1 MVYNIDL
8 KELSI
13 RESEKVEWKENG
25 DDKEIVKSIVKTIS
39 AFANDI
45 ANIGGGYVVCGAKE
59 TKDDFGFQKVLYT
72 GLSSNKLKE
81 IEGKVLAHCRENV
94 SPSLSP
100 MTQEI
105 DNPEDKT
112 TKILIFIV
120 IASSKA
126 HTYRDGETANYY
138 IRMGKETREAR
149 NGILNQLLTT
159 KKEIVPFDKQP
170 NPNVGEVDIDT
181 LLFRDCMNEMKLT
194 QPSKPLEDYFSDKEQ
209 IAEFVPPLFA
219 KKTLNEELCLRNFA
233 LFMFGKKTSISLN
246 FPEAYTSLSI
256 YNGIDRSEPTA
267 EKHLLTGSIIEQ
279 AKKAIELLNTQA
291 YTAFDKTS
299 DKPNQVKYPIRAL
312 QEALIN
318 AIVHR
323 DYEISEPI
331 RITVFADR
339 IEIKS
344 PGSLHWGVDKDKF
357 LAGKASPKWKNQS
370 FAYLFNKLQLAQSE
384 GQGIPTI
391 IRTMKEEGC
400 PDPIFEIGL
409 DSLTCILPAHPRH
422 RIIREMQEIQDKII
436 LGKLDEAKNQAVQ
449 LLETDLYNFR
459 TLDLYC
465 EIVGK
470 QRKPQ
475 ELFDFLNK
483 KNIDYD
489 LVNSNTLITIV
500 EILNYERSNIRYQTL
515 ADDILSRAL
524 SGRIEESQ
532 IEKAVINLKKLG
544 EPEDVIKFID
554 DAITKH
560 PNLSSNSKLLENRAR
575 SNMDLAK
582 TCIDTGRDKMS
593 SAKTK
598 ARAWDMCRQY
608 LSEAEKGLND
618 ALNYAEDPNE
628 KFFIE
633 ENGLKFLEKM
643 KDIAKKPDMDKR
655 FHNRRKGTH
664 SVRLAKNTNQ

>member
-1 MVYNIDL
+1 MNYNIDL
-8 KELSI
+8 KELST

-25 DDKEIVKSIVKTIS
+25 DDKDVAKNIVKTIS

-59 TKDDFGFQKVLYT
+59 TKDKFGFQKVAYT
-72 GLSSNKLKE
+72 GLSSDKLKE
-81 IEGKVLAHCRENV
+81 IEGKVLAHCRDNV

-100 MTQEI
+100 LTQEI
-105 DNPEDKT
+105 DNPENKT
-112 TKILIFIV
+112 TKILVFIV
-120 IASSKA
+120 IASPKA
-126 HTYRDGETANYY
+126 HIYRDRETSNYY
-138 IRMGKETREAR
+138 VRIGKETREAR
-149 NGILNQLLTT
+149 NGILTRLLTS
-159 KKEIVPFDKQP
+159 KQEIVPFDKRP

-194 QPSKPLEDYFSDKEQ
+194 QPSKRLEDYFSDKEQ
-209 IAEFVPPLFA
+209 IAEFVPPLFV
-219 KKTLNEELCLRNFA
+219 KKSLDDELCLRNFT
-233 LFMFGKKTSISLN
+233 LFMFGKKNSISLN
-246 FPEAYTSLSI
+246 FPDAYTSLSI

-279 AKKAIELLNTQA
+279 AKKTIELLNTQA
-291 YTAFDKTS
+291 YTAFDKIS

-331 RITVFADR
+331 RITVFSDR

-344 PGSLHWGVDKDKF
+344 PGSLHWGVDRDNF
-357 LAGKASPKWKNQS
+357 LAGKASPKWRNQS

-422 RIIREMQEIQDKII
+422 RIIREIQEIQDKLI
-436 LGKLDEAKNQAVQ
+436 LGKLDEAKNQILQ

-465 EIVGK
+465 EILGK
-470 QRKPQ
+470 QRNPQ
-475 ELFDFLNK
+475 ELYEFLNK
-483 KNIDYD
+483 EKIDYQ
-489 LVNSNTLITIV
+489 LVNANTLITMV
-500 EILNYERSNIRYQTL
+500 EILNYARENVNYQTL
-515 ADDILSRAL
+515 ADDIFSIAL
-524 SGRIEESQ
+524 SGKIEESQ
-532 IEKAVINLKKLG
+532 IEKAVVNLKRLG
-544 EPEDVIKFID
+544 EPEKVIQFIN
-554 DAITKH
+554 DAINNH
-560 PNLSSNSKLLENRAR
+560 PNLSLNSKLLEKRAT
-575 SNMDLAK
+575 SKMDLAK
-582 TCIDTGRDKMS
+582 KCIDTARDKKS
-593 SAKTK
+593 YYKTK

-608 LSEAEKGLND
+608 LIEAEKDLKD

-633 ENGLKFLEKM
+633 ENDIKFLEKM
-643 KDIAKKPDMDKR
+643 KEIAKKPDFNKR
-655 FHNRRKGTH
+655 FTDRQGNLPRNK
-664 SVRLAKNTNQ
+664 Q

>member
-1 MVYNIDL
+1 MNYNIDL

-25 DDKEIVKSIVKTIS
+25 NDKELVKSIVKTIS
-39 AFANDI
+39 AFANDLS
-45 ANIGGGYVVCGAKE
+45 NMGGGYVVCGAKE
-59 TKDDFGFQKVLYT
+59 TKDEFGFQKVIYT
-72 GLSSNKLKE
+72 GLSSDKLKE
-81 IEGKVLAHCRENV
+81 IEGKVLAHCRDNV

-100 MTQEI
+100 ITQEI
-105 DNPEDKT
+105 DNPGDQT

-120 IASSKA
+120 IASHKA
-126 HTYRDGETANYY
+126 HTYRDGETSNYY
-138 IRMGKETREAR
+138 VRIGKETREAR
-149 NGILNQLLTT
+149 NGILAQLLTS
-159 KKEIVPFDKQP
+159 KQEIAPFDKRP

-209 IAEFVPPLFA
+209 IAEFVPPLLM
-219 KKTLNEELCLRNFA
+219 KKSLDDELCLRNFT
-233 LFMFGKKTSISLN
+233 LFMFGKKNSISLN
-246 FPEAYTSLSI
+246 FSDAYTSLSI
-256 YNGIDRSEPTA
+256 YNGMDRSEPTA

-279 AKKAIELLNTQA
+279 ARKAIELLNTQA

-299 DKPNQVKYPIRAL
+299 DKPNQVKYPRRAL

-323 DYEISEPI
+323 DYEIPEPT
-331 RITVFADR
+331 RITVFSDR

-344 PGSLHWGVDKDKF
+344 PGSLHWGIDKDKF
-357 LAGKASPKWKNQS
+357 LAGKASPKWRNQS

-422 RIIREMQEIQDKII
+422 RIIREVQEIQDKII
-436 LGKLDEAKNQAVQ
+436 LGKLDEAKNQVLQ

-465 EIVGK
+465 EILGK
-470 QRKPQ
+470 QRNPQ

-483 KNIDYD
+483 KSIDCD

-500 EILNYERSNIRYQTL
+500 EILNYERSNVAYQRL
-515 ADDILSRAL
+515 ADDILSKAL
-524 SGRIEESQ
+524 SGKIEESQ
-532 IEKAVINLKKLG
+532 IEKAVVNLKKLG
-544 EPEDVIKFID
+544 EAENVIKFID
-554 DAITKH
+554 DAISKH
-560 PNLSSNSKLLENRAR
+560 PNLSSNSKLLEKRAT
-575 SNMDLAK
+575 SKMDLAK
-582 TCIDTGRDKMS
+582 KCIGTGRDNKS
-593 SAKTK
+593 SAKIK

-608 LSEAEKGLND
+608 LNEAEENLND

-633 ENGLKFLEKM
+633 ENDIKFLEKM
-643 KDIAKKPDMDKR
+643 KEIAKKTDPDKR
-655 FHNRRKGTH
+655 FADKQHTPARK
-664 SVRLAKNTNQ
+664 